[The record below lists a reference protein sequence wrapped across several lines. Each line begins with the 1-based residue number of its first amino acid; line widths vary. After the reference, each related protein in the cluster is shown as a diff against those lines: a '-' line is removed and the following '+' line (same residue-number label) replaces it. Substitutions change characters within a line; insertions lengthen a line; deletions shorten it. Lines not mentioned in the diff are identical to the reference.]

1 MGATGT
7 VQGHLAHGLSRR
19 RGSRMKRVLM
29 AGLAVVVCAAALAAQ
44 GLSGRSPAQPPAPPP
59 TRTPAAPA
67 PSAGPAPVA
76 PRPTASRAAS
86 AIPTPADQSALVK
99 QYCATCHSDRGK
111 AGGLSLAGFDAAT
124 ADERSEV
131 SEKII
136 RKLRAGM
143 MPPAGARRPD
153 AATLD
158 QLATALETRI
168 DTVAA
173 LRPNPGRRPFQRL
186 NRVEYAAA
194 VRDLLDVDVDVTAY
208 LPPDTISKGFD
219 NVADVQTFSP
229 ALMDG
234 YLRAA
239 SQISR
244 LAVGDRNASGTSVTY
259 KIGRTA
265 SQMRHVEGAPIG
277 TRGGLSVVHTFP
289 ADGDYVFKMN
299 LHNEPLGGL
308 AGRTSMT
315 VLDLKEVV
323 EVSINGERVAL
334 LPLNTRMSETDA
346 ANSLDIATPPIHVK
360 AGPQR
365 VSAAF
370 IQNIEGPLDDL
381 LTPLENTLA
390 DVSISFGITM
400 LPHMRDVSII
410 GPTRVTGVSETPSR
424 ARTFTCRPTS
434 AAEEES
440 CALSIVERLTAQAYR
455 GEPTA
460 EDLQDAMAFYGQGR
474 EKGGF
479 EGGVRM
485 ALQSILMSPRFLFRL
500 EPMPAAAAT
509 RAYRVSDT
517 GLASRLSFFLW
528 GTAPDAELLGAA
540 RRGALRTRAGF
551 ERQVRRMLT
560 DPRSRALSDRFAGQ
574 WLRLQDLEKITPD
587 YLTFPQYD
595 ETLAT
600 AMEEETKRLF
610 DSIVREDRSVLD
622 LLTAD
627 YTFVNERLAKHYG
640 LPNVAGNDFQRVTV
654 PDYRR
659 GLLGQGSILT
669 LTSVADR
676 TSPVQ
681 RGKWVMEVLLGSPP
695 PAPPPNVPS
704 LDDSVKASAGGKM
717 LSTRERM
724 EEHRKNPSCNSCHR
738 VIDPLGLALDNFDA
752 TGAWRIKDNEVP
764 VDAQG
769 ELYDGSKVEGPA
781 GLRTALLKHQDVFLL
796 SFTENLLTYAL
807 GRRVES
813 ADMPMIRGIVR
824 DARKQGL
831 KLSAF
836 VMAVANS
843 PAFRMAAPDVP
854 VPISA
859 DMDKTA
865 R

>member
-1 MGATGT
+1 MRQVLIG
-7 VQGHLAHGLSRR
+7 GL
-19 RGSRMKRVLM
+19 V
-29 AGLAVVVCAAALAAQ
+29 AAAFGAVLAAQ
-44 GLSGRSPAQPPAPPP
+44 GTPSRPEPAPSLPGG
-59 TRTPAAPA
+59 TQAAPA
-67 PSAGPAPVA
+67 G
-76 PRPTASRAAS
+76 PRPAA
-86 AIPTPADQSALVK
+86 AHAPAAATLTDAEQTALVG
-99 QYCATCHSDRGK
+99 QYCAGCHSARGK
-111 AGGLSLAGFDAAT
+111 AGGLSLAGFDAAR
-124 ADERSEV
+124 ADGQADV
-131 SEKII
+131 AEKMI

-153 AATLD
+153 AATL
-158 QLATALETRI
+158 QMLTTALETKVDNI
-168 DTVAA
+168 AA
-173 LRPNPGRRPFQRL
+173 LHPNPGRRPFQRL
-186 NRVEYAAA
+186 NRAEYAAA
-194 VRDLLDVDVDVTAY
+194 VHDLLDLDVDVSAY

-244 LAVGDRNASGTSVTY
+244 LGVGDRNATGTSVTY

-265 SQMRHVEGAPIG
+265 SQMRQVEGAPIG
-277 TRGGLSVVHTFP
+277 TRGGISVVHTFP
-289 ADGDYVFKMN
+289 ADGDYTFKMN

-315 VLDLKEVV
+315 VLELKEVI

-334 LPLNTRMSETDA
+334 LPLNTRMSETDQS
-346 ANSLDIATPPIHVK
+346 NSLDLTTPPIHVK

-370 IQNIEGPLDDL
+370 IQNIEGPIDDL

-400 LPHMRDVSII
+400 LPHMRDFRVV

-424 ARTFTCRPTS
+424 ARIFTCRPTT

-440 CALSIVERLTAQAYR
+440 CALSIVKRLSGQAYR
-455 GEPTA
+455 GEPGA
-460 EDLQDAMAFYGQGR
+460 ADLQDAMKFYDQGR
-474 EKGGF
+474 RQGGF

-500 EPMPAAAAT
+500 EAMPSAAPMT
-509 RAYRVSDT
+509 AYRVADIDV
-517 GLASRLSFFLW
+517 ASRLSFFLW
-528 GTAPDAELLGAA
+528 GSAPDAELLRAA
-540 RRGALRTRAGF
+540 SSGSLRPQAGF
-551 ERQVRRMLT
+551 DKQVRRMLT
-560 DPRSRALSDRFAGQ
+560 DPRSRALADRFAAQ
-574 WLRLQDLEKITPD
+574 WLRLQDLEKIIPD

-595 ETLAT
+595 ETLAD
-600 AMEEETKRLF
+600 AMEEETRLLF

-627 YTFVNERLAKHYG
+627 YTFVNERLARHYG
-640 LPNVAGNDFQRVTV
+640 IPNVSGNDFRRVSV

-659 GLLGQGSILT
+659 GLHGQGSILT

-704 LDDSVKASAGGKM
+704 LDDSVKANAGGKM

-764 VDAQG
+764 VDSEG
-769 ELYDGSKVEGPA
+769 ELYDGTKVNGPA
-781 GLRTALLKHQDVFLL
+781 GLREALLRHQDVFLL
-796 SFTENLLTYAL
+796 SFTENMLTYAL
-807 GRRVES
+807 GRRVEYS
-813 ADMPMIRGIVR
+813 DMPMVRAIVR
-824 DARKQGL
+824 DAKRHDY

-836 VMAVANS
+836 VQSIANS
-843 PAFRMAAPDVP
+843 HAFRMAAPDAP
-854 VPISA
+854 AAKSA
-859 DMDKTA
+859 DMDKA
-865 R
+865 VR

>member
-1 MGATGT
+1 MR
-7 VQGHLAHGLSRR
+7 Q
-19 RGSRMKRVLM
+19 VLIG
-29 AGLAVVVCAAALAAQ
+29 GLAAVVCGAVLVAQNAPSRPAAAPSPSA
-44 GLSGRSPAQPPAPPP
+44 SVPAQAA
-59 TRTPAAPA
+59 PAAPPAA
-67 PSAGPAPVA
+67 PKPAAAHAPAVA
-76 PRPTASRAAS
+76 TLNAAE
-86 AIPTPADQSALVK
+86 QSALIG
-99 QYCATCHSDRGK
+99 QYCSGCHSERGK

-124 ADERSEV
+124 ADQHAEV
-131 SEKII
+131 AEKII

-153 AATLD
+153 AATLEK
-158 QLATALETRI
+158 LTVALETRV
-168 DTVAA
+168 DTAAA
-173 LRPNPGRRPFQRL
+173 LHPNPGRRPFQRL

-194 VRDLLDVDVDVTAY
+194 VHDLLDLDVDVTAY

-265 SQMRHVEGAPIG
+265 SQMRQVEGAPIG
-277 TRGGLSVVHTFP
+277 TRGGISVVHTFP
-289 ADGDYVFKMN
+289 ADGDYQFKMN

-315 VLDLKEVV
+315 VLDLKEVI

-334 LPLNTRMSETDA
+334 LPLNTRMSETDQ
-346 ANSLDIATPPIHVK
+346 ANGLDLTTPPIHVK

-370 IQNIEGPLDDL
+370 IQNIEGPIDDL

-400 LPHMRDVSII
+400 LPHMRDFRVV
-410 GPTRVTGVSETPSR
+410 GPTKVTGVSETPSR
-424 ARTFTCRPTS
+424 ARIFTCRPTT

-440 CALSIVERLTAQAYR
+440 CALSIVKRLTAQAYR

-460 EDLQDAMAFYGQGR
+460 ADLQDAMKFYNQGR
-474 EKGGF
+474 ANGGF

-485 ALQSILMSPRFLFRL
+485 ALQSILMSPRFLFRI
-500 EPMPAAAAT
+500 EEMPSAAPTAP
-509 RAYRVSDT
+509 YRVADNDV
-517 GLASRLSFFLW
+517 ASRLSFFLW
-528 GTAPDAELLGAA
+528 GSAPDAELLRAA
-540 RRGALRTRAGF
+540 GSGALATTAGLNK
-551 ERQVRRMLT
+551 QVKRLLA
-560 DPRSRALSDRFAGQ
+560 DPRSRALADRFAAQ
-574 WLRLQDLEKITPD
+574 WLRLQDLEKIIPD

-595 ETLAT
+595 ETLAD
-600 AMEEETKRLF
+600 AMEQETKLLF

-640 LPNVAGNDFQRVTV
+640 LPNVAGNEFQRVNV

-704 LDDSVKASAGGKM
+704 LDDSVKANAGGKM

-764 VDAQG
+764 VDSVG
-769 ELYDGSKVEGPA
+769 ELYDGSKVDGPA
-781 GLRTALLKHQDVFLL
+781 ALRAALIKHQDVFLL
-796 SFTENLLTYAL
+796 SFTENMLTYAL
-807 GRRVES
+807 GRRVEP
-813 ADMPMIRGIVR
+813 ADMPMVRAIVR
-824 DARKQGL
+824 DAKKQNFRM
-831 KLSAF
+831 SAF
-836 VMAVANS
+836 VQGIANS
-843 PAFRMAAPDVP
+843 QAFRMAAPDAPAARTTDV
-854 VPISA
+854 
-859 DMDKTA
+859 DKA

>member
-1 MGATGT
+1 MRQVLIG
-7 VQGHLAHGLSRR
+7 GL
-19 RGSRMKRVLM
+19 V
-29 AGLAVVVCAAALAAQ
+29 AAAFGAVLAAQ
-44 GLSGRSPAQPPAPPP
+44 GTPSRPEPAPSLPGG
-59 TRTPAAPA
+59 TQAAPA
-67 PSAGPAPVA
+67 G
-76 PRPTASRAAS
+76 PRPAA
-86 AIPTPADQSALVK
+86 AHAPAAATLTDAEQTALVG
-99 QYCATCHSDRGK
+99 QYCAGCHSARGK
-111 AGGLSLAGFDAAT
+111 AGGLSLAGFDAAR
-124 ADERSEV
+124 ADGQADV
-131 SEKII
+131 AEKMI

-153 AATLD
+153 AATL
-158 QLATALETRI
+158 QMLTTALETKVDNI
-168 DTVAA
+168 AA
-173 LRPNPGRRPFQRL
+173 LHPNPGRRPFQRL
-186 NRVEYAAA
+186 NRAEYAAA
-194 VRDLLDVDVDVTAY
+194 VHDLLDLDVDVSAY

-244 LAVGDRNASGTSVTY
+244 LGVGDRNATGTSVTY

-265 SQMRHVEGAPIG
+265 SQMRQVEGAPIG
-277 TRGGLSVVHTFP
+277 TRGGISVVHTFP
-289 ADGDYVFKMN
+289 ADGDYTFKMN

-315 VLDLKEVV
+315 VLELKEVI

-334 LPLNTRMSETDA
+334 LPLNTRMSETDQS
-346 ANSLDIATPPIHVK
+346 NSLDLTTPPIHVK

-370 IQNIEGPLDDL
+370 IQNIEGPIDDL

-390 DVSISFGITM
+390 DVSISFGVTM
-400 LPHMRDVSII
+400 LPHMRDFRVV
-410 GPTRVTGVSETPSR
+410 GPTKVTGVSETPSR
-424 ARTFTCRPTS
+424 ARIFTCRPTT

-440 CALSIVERLTAQAYR
+440 CALSIVKRLSGQAYR
-455 GEPTA
+455 GEPGA
-460 EDLQDAMAFYGQGR
+460 ADLQDAMKFYDQGR
-474 EKGGF
+474 RQGGF

-500 EPMPAAAAT
+500 EAMPSAAPVT
-509 RAYRVSDT
+509 AYRVADT
-517 GLASRLSFFLW
+517 DVASRLSFFLW
-528 GTAPDAELLGAA
+528 GSAPDAELLRAA
-540 RRGALRTRAGF
+540 SSGSLRPQAGF
-551 ERQVRRMLT
+551 DKQVRRMLT
-560 DPRSRALSDRFAGQ
+560 DPRSRALADRFAAQ
-574 WLRLQDLEKITPD
+574 WLRLQDLEKIIPD

-595 ETLAT
+595 ETLAD
-600 AMEEETKRLF
+600 AMEEETRLLF

-640 LPNVAGNDFQRVTV
+640 IPNVSGNDFRRVSV

-704 LDDSVKASAGGKM
+704 LDDSVKANAGGKM

-764 VDAQG
+764 VDSEG
-769 ELYDGSKVEGPA
+769 ELYDGTKVNGPA
-781 GLRTALLKHQDVFLL
+781 GLREALLRHQDVFLL
-796 SFTENLLTYAL
+796 SFTENMLTYAL
-807 GRRVES
+807 GRRVEYS
-813 ADMPMIRGIVR
+813 DMPMVRAIVR
-824 DARKQGL
+824 DAKRHDY

-836 VMAVANS
+836 VQSIANS
-843 PAFRMAAPDVP
+843 HAFRMAAPDAP
-854 VPISA
+854 AAKSA
-859 DMDKTA
+859 DMDKA
-865 R
+865 VR